1 MAILA
6 PFADRAARINEA
18 VQRSISNAVAV
29 YQGGSAFGV
38 QFDRFA
44 ADPFGPA
51 VDLADIRL
59 SFPAA
64 CAPGLA
70 HGSEIVVDGVVYIVA
85 GPVQSDAS
93 GWLVCNVYPKA

>member
-1 MAILA
+1 MATD
-6 PFADRAARINEA
+6 PFKALESRINSA
-18 VQRSISNAVAV
+18 VQRCLSNATAV
-29 YQGGSAFGV
+29 YQAGEPFAV
-38 QFDRFA
+38 QYDRFA

-70 HGSEIVVDGVVYIVA
+70 HGSEIVVDGVVYVVA
-85 GPVQSDAS
+85 GQVQPDAS